1 MSLISNTTN
10 VVGSTSVV
18 SLYNVDKYN
27 SKISFDLTKDSQLIY
42 FLNFVSELLKYQDC
56 DSYNIFVNLL
66 KKQLHKLIPWRTVIR
81 RQVELTKLN
90 MIYVEL
96 ILKDSSPC

>member
-10 VVGSTSVV
+10 VVGSTTVV

-66 KKQLHKLIPWRTVIR
+66 KKNSINWSHGEQSF
-81 RQVELTKLN
+81 EDKLN
-90 MIYVEL
+90 WQ
-96 ILKDSSPC
+96 S

>member
-10 VVGSTSVV
+10 VVGSTTVV

-66 KKQLHKLIPWRTVIR
+66 KKNSI
-81 RQVELTKLN
+81 N
-90 MIYVEL
+90 
-96 ILKDSSPC
+96 